1 MVLLKLK
8 NLKDIEMS
16 KSEIRKWK
24 PRLGEYKLD
33 LPYVHNVGYVNIT
46 NI

>member
-16 KSEIRKWK
+16 KSEIRKWE
-24 PRLGEYKLD
+24 PRQCEYKLD